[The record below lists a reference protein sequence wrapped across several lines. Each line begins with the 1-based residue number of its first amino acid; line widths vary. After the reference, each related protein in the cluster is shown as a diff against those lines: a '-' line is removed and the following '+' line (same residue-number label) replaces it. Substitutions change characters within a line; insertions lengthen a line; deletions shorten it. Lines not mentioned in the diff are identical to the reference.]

1 MKTFKYKNKYG
12 SLKLIPVSDLMKVSN
27 IKGVDIDKKY
37 KFDINTAEKVAL
49 ITENYDT
56 QISFGFP
63 ITNHAYIIKHESSS
77 TGYICELSELNF
89 KEEINATKEISQ
101 SNKYSSILI

>member
-1 MKTFKYKNKYG
+1 MKTFEYKNKYG

-27 IKGVDIDKKY
+27 IKGIDIDKKY

-56 QISFGFP
+56 QMSFGFP
-63 ITNHAYIIKHESSS
+63 ITNQAYIIKHESSS
-77 TGYICELSELNF
+77 TGYICELSDLNF
-89 KEEINATKEISQ
+89 NEEVNATNEISQ
-101 SNKYSSILI
+101 RNKYSSILI